1 MLTSLAAG
9 KKSKFY
15 KFSPISFKKS
25 KMTKIMKLY
34 QKLDVP
40 KLKTRQ
46 TSPEEQEQE
55 QDRTVHVD
63 QPCGW

>member
-1 MLTSLAAG
+1 MLTSLAG
-9 KKSKFY
+9 G
-15 KFSPISFKKS
+15 KS

>member
-1 MLTSLAAG
+1 
-9 KKSKFY
+9 
-15 KFSPISFKKS
+15 
-25 KMTKIMKLY
+25 MKLY

-46 TSPEEQEQE
+46 TSPEEQEQ

-63 QPCGW
+63 QPCGWEKS

>member
-1 MLTSLAAG
+1 
-9 KKSKFY
+9 
-15 KFSPISFKKS
+15 
-25 KMTKIMKLY
+25 MTKIMKLY

-55 QDRTVHVD
+55 QDRTVHVGTCCLAAGKNVTS
-63 QPCGW
+63 QRRP

>member
-1 MLTSLAAG
+1 
-9 KKSKFY
+9 
-15 KFSPISFKKS
+15 
-25 KMTKIMKLY
+25 MKLY

-46 TSPEEQEQE
+46 TSPEEQQQQQQ